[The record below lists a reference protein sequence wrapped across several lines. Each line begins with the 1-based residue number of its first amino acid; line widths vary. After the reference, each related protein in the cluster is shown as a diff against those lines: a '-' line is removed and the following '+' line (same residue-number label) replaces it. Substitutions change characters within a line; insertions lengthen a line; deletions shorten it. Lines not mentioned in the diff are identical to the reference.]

1 MSVVPRHYKHYRVCG
16 LQIGSTVAF
25 PELQALPDSMG
36 DFPFDMEF
44 DLGGESP
51 ASGPTDAIMTL
62 DQADGRPWLSCTR
75 TDSGYRFH
83 FDGLADF
90 LVDFEGRKV
99 RCVAPPD
106 TPPETIRHLFLDQ
119 VIPPLLN
126 LRGNEALHA
135 SAVTIGDGACAFIGM
150 SGQGKSTLA
159 AAFHAAGHAI
169 LCDDCLLLKGDSDRI
184 SVVPAY
190 PGLRLWDDSRGF
202 LFGDARDTQPVSHY
216 NDKRR
221 IAAPASDQEHD
232 GLLRLRGVYSLQLD
246 QDEGMLATPLI
257 QPLSVRDAFME
268 LVSYAFRLD
277 LGDQA
282 MILRQMQFLERVAG
296 TVPVKRLRLPRELAA
311 LPQARELIVSDLHR
325 EADGACA

>member
-1 MSVVPRHYKHYRVCG
+1 MSAVPRHYTHYRVCG

-25 PELQALPDSMG
+25 PELQALPDSAV
-36 DFPFDMEF
+36 DFPSDMEF
-44 DLGGESP
+44 DLGGESL

-62 DQADGRPWLSCTR
+62 DQPDGSPWLSCTR

-90 LVDFEGRKV
+90 MVDREGRKV

-126 LRGNEALHA
+126 LRGSEALHA
-135 SAVTIGDGACAFIGM
+135 SAVRIGDGACAFIGM

-159 AAFHAAGHAI
+159 AAFHAIGHAI
-169 LCDDCLLLKGDSDRI
+169 LCDDCLLLSSDSDRI
-184 SVVPAY
+184 SAVPAY

-202 LFGDARDTQPVSHY
+202 LFGDAQDTMPVSHY
-216 NDKRR
+216 NNKRR
-221 IAAPASDQEHD
+221 IAAPASDAEYG
-232 GLLRLRGVYSLQLD
+232 GLLPLRGVYSLLLD
-246 QDEGMLATPLI
+246 QEEGPLTTTLI

-296 TVPVKRLRLPRELAA
+296 KVPVKRLRLPRMLAA

-325 EADGACA
+325 EAGSACA